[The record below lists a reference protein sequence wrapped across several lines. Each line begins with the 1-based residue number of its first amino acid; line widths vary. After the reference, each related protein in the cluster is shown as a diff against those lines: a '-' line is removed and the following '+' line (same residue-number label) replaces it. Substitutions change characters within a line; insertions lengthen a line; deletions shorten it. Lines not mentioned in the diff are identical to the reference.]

1 MEKGENRRSFRSL
14 LPGLAAAALL
24 LALLALIAAQSRL
37 YGREIDDINPETKFD
52 YLPDVGTVRLLAPG
66 HQGALGRA
74 FWIRAA
80 TYFGGETLG
89 GRKATWML
97 HLCGL
102 VTKLA
107 PKFDWPYQVIGTS
120 VSDDEGDLDLELMRQ
135 GIREIPDNL
144 HIHMFLAMRLVEKHG
159 DYQGAG
165 EVLDHAIAN
174 TEAPDFVRGMR
185 ETYRKNEND
194 LPQAMAIYLGEWER
208 VKDNLQ
214 MAKPILN
221 RLARVIDVKK
231 NKASTLNLKLI
242 KERTKLLEEQKIS
255 AQQFYGEMMRLA
267 LPPEPAPESSEPAPE
282 SAEAAPASN

>member
-1 MEKGENRRSFRSL
+1 MENGGKKRSL

-24 LALLALIAAQSRL
+24 LALLALIAAQSKL

-80 TYFGGETLG
+80 TYFGGESLG

-97 HLCGL
+97 HLCAL

-107 PKFDWPYQVIGTS
+107 PKFDWPYQIIGTS
-120 VSDDEGDLDLELMRQ
+120 VFDDEGDLDIEQMRQ

-174 TEAPDFVRGMR
+174 AEVPDFVRGMR

-208 VKDNLQ
+208 VKDSPQ
-214 MAKPILN
+214 MAKPVLE
-221 RLARVIDVKK
+221 RLSRMIDVKK
-231 NKASTLNLKLI
+231 SKSSTLTLKQI
-242 KERTKLLEEQKIS
+242 KDVAKLLEEKKIS
-255 AQQFYGEMMRLA
+255 PQEFYVQMMRMA
-267 LPPEPAPESSEPAPE
+267 VPPEEAEPAP
-282 SAEAAPASN
+282 AEAPADRS

>member
-1 MEKGENRRSFRSL
+1 MENGGKKRSL
-14 LPGLAAAALL
+14 LAGLAAAALL

-80 TYFGGETLG
+80 TYFGGESLG

-97 HLCGL
+97 HLCAL

-107 PKFDWPYQVIGTS
+107 PKFDWPYQIIGTS
-120 VSDDEGDLDLELMRQ
+120 VFDDEGDLDIEQMRQ

-174 TEAPDFVRGMR
+174 MQVPEFVVGMR

-214 MAKPILN
+214 MAMPVLE
-221 RLARVIDVKK
+221 RLARVINVKK

-255 AQQFYGEMMRLA
+255 AQEFYGEMMRLA
-267 LPPEPAPESSEPAPE
+267 LPPEPAPEAEPAPAAE
-282 SAEAAPASN
+282 PSAAS

>member
-1 MEKGENRRSFRSL
+1 MENGENRRSPRAL

-24 LALLALIAAQSRL
+24 LALLALIAAQSKL

-52 YLPDVGTVRLLAPG
+52 YLPDVETVRLLAPG

-80 TYFGGETLG
+80 TYFGGESLG

-97 HLCGL
+97 HLCAL

-107 PKFDWPYQVIGTS
+107 PKFDWPYQIIGTS
-120 VSDDEGDLDLELMRQ
+120 VFDDEGDLDIEQMRQ

-174 TEAPDFVRGMR
+174 ADVPDFVRGMR

-214 MAKPILN
+214 MAKPVLE
-221 RLARVIDVKK
+221 RLARMIDVKK
-231 NKASTLNLKLI
+231 NKASDLDLKKI

-255 AQQFYGEMMRLA
+255 AQEFYGEMMRLA
-267 LPPEPAPESSEPAPE
+267 LPPEPAPEAEPAPAAE
-282 SAEAAPASN
+282 SAAS

>member
-1 MEKGENRRSFRSL
+1 MENGGKKRSL

-80 TYFGGETLG
+80 TYFGGESLG

-97 HLCGL
+97 HLCAL

-120 VSDDEGDLDLELMRQ
+120 VFDDEGDEDIELMKQ
-135 GIREIPDNL
+135 GIQEIPDNL

-174 TEAPDFVRGMR
+174 AQVPEFVVGMR

-214 MAKPILN
+214 MAKPVLE
-221 RLARVIDVKK
+221 RLANVINVKK
-231 NKASTLNLKLI
+231 NKASTLDLKQI
-242 KERTKLLEEQKIS
+242 KERTKLLEERKIS
-255 AQQFYGEMMRLA
+255 AQEFYGEMMRLA
-267 LPPEPAPESSEPAPE
+267 LPPEPAPEAEPAPAAE
-282 SAEAAPASN
+282 PSAAS

>member
-1 MEKGENRRSFRSL
+1 MENGGKKRSL

-24 LALLALIAAQSRL
+24 LALLALIAAQSKL
-37 YGREIDDINPETKFD
+37 YWREIDDINPETKFD

-80 TYFGGETLG
+80 TYFGGESLG

-97 HLCGL
+97 HLCAL

-120 VSDDEGDLDLELMRQ
+120 VFDDEGDEDIELMKQ
-135 GIREIPDNL
+135 GIQEIPDNL

-165 EVLDHAIAN
+165 DVLDHAIAH
-174 TEAPDFVRGMR
+174 TQAPDFVVGMR

-214 MAKPILN
+214 MAKPVLE
-221 RLARVIDVKK
+221 RLARMIDVKK
-231 NKASTLNLKLI
+231 NKASELNLETI

-255 AQQFYGEMMRLA
+255 AQEFYGEMMRLA
-267 LPPEPAPESSEPAPE
+267 LPPEPAPEAEPAPAAE
-282 SAEAAPASN
+282 SAAS